1 MYIIQKISTKISS
14 MPPGLKSSIA
24 LFTASLVTSGIS
36 YIVTPIYTRML
47 SPSEYG
53 LTSMFMTWH
62 HLFGIVA
69 MFCLSAGVFNNGMID
84 FPKHRDDY
92 SYSMLMLSNLITA
105 AFSVVIIALYPLI
118 GSVLKV
124 DFPLL
129 LLMCASFFFMPA
141 YNFWT
146 ARQRYEYKYKYMF
159 LWSLLCAFLS
169 PLTAVLCILM
179 FPHHRLYARLFGAQ
193 CSLMVIHIIFYV
205 YLGMKN
211 KFKLNTKYWRFALK
225 FNLPLIPHYLST
237 YLLGSSDKIM
247 ITNLISEA
255 ANGYYSVAHSVASV
269 ATIMWSAVNASLVP
283 YTYENCKKKNYNAI
297 AKVTNVIL
305 TAFAVGCLLIIMMA
319 PEVVAIMAT
328 KEYMEAIY
336 VIPPIIGGVFF
347 QVQYFLYANVVYYYK
362 KPKYVMIA
370 SLTATVLN
378 LVLNYIF
385 ISRFGYLAAGYTTIF
400 CYVVQAA
407 IDFIAM
413 RSVAKHNVYDM
424 KYIGILSSAV
434 IIVSLLSN
442 LIYDYRIVR
451 YAIVLICLIVAF
463 IYRKKFINNFMIVKN
478 KEKTEENSL

>member
-1 MYIIQKISTKISS
+1 MNITHKISSKISS

-53 LTSMFMTWH
+53 LTSNFMTWQ

-84 FPKHRDDY
+84 FPDRRDDY
-92 SYSMLMLSNLITA
+92 SYSMLVLSNLITA

-146 ARQRYEYKYKYMF
+146 ARQRYEYKYKYTF
-159 LWSLLCAFLS
+159 LWSLICTFLS
-169 PLTAVLCILM
+169 PLTAVVCILM
-179 FPHHRLYARLFGAQ
+179 FPHHRLYARIFGAQ
-193 CSLMVIHIIFYV
+193 CSLMVIHMIFFV
-205 YLGMKN
+205 YLGVKN
-211 KFKLNTKYWRFALK
+211 EFKLNTKYWRFALK

-328 KEYMEAIY
+328 EEYMEAIY

-362 KPKYVMIA
+362 KPKFVMIA
-370 SLTATVLN
+370 SLTATLLN

-400 CYVVQAA
+400 CYMMQAL
-407 IDFIAM
+407 IDFFAM
-413 RSVAKHNVYDM
+413 RSVAKNKVYDM
-424 KYIGILSSAV
+424 KYIGMLSAV
-434 IIVSLLSN
+434 VIVISLISSLV
-442 LIYDYRIVR
+442 YDLPAVR
-451 YAIVLICLIVAF
+451 YCFIAITLVIAYIKREIF
-463 IYRKKFINNFMIVKN
+463 IGTIKAIKK
-478 KEKTEENSL
+478 